1 MPTADSPVPDLTP
14 PPALSADQHDTA
26 PVLAAPSTLV
36 AGITEGPL
44 RPAII
49 ALAWP
54 AVGTTLFQVLF
65 NITDTFWVGRTLG
78 PAALA
83 GVSVASYA
91 IWIMTSIGEL
101 VGVGLTAVA
110 ARRHGERN
118 PDAAARA
125 TGTALWMA
133 LAIGLAVAAGG
144 VALLRP
150 LFRVMQTAA
159 DVSRYGHDF
168 LVVQLLG
175 AALVYGYFVVAA
187 AFRSAGDTRTPFYLL
202 GAAVLVNLVLDPV
215 MILGIGPFPALGV
228 YGAALA
234 TVLTRGLGFAV
245 GLALLIRRGAVRNAF
260 EWRLARTIA
269 RIGLPMMLTGVLF
282 SLIYVWLARVTA
294 GFGTPA
300 LAALGIGHK
309 VEGVSYMICVGF
321 ALAAET
327 MVGQNLGAGRP
338 DRARKA
344 GWTTVRIA
352 MVPTITLGV
361 LFLLIPERL
370 AAIFTADP
378 ATIAAAASYLRV
390 VAPAQIAIA
399 FEQVLEG
406 SLGGAGYT
414 IWPMVWVV
422 ALSAIRIPLAPWAA
436 ANWGLTAIWWV
447 LTLTA
452 VGRAVALTLLW
463 HRGGWHRSRV

>member
-1 MPTADSPVPDLTP
+1 MAGITP
-14 PPALSADQHDTA
+14 PPALSAEQQDTA
-26 PVLAAPSTLV
+26 PALPAPSARV

-44 RPAII
+44 RPAIF

-65 NITDTFWVGRTLG
+65 NVTDTFWVGRTLG

-91 IWIMTSIGEL
+91 VWIMTSIGEL

-118 PDAAARA
+118 PAAAARA
-125 TGTALWMA
+125 AGTALWMA
-133 LAIGLAVAAGG
+133 LGLGLLVAASGI
-144 VALLRP
+144 ALLGP
-150 LFRVMQTAA
+150 LFGVMQASA
-159 DVSRYGHDF
+159 EVSQYGREF
-168 LVVQLLG
+168 LTVQLVG

-187 AFRSAGDTRTPFYLL
+187 AFRSSGDTRTPFYLL
-202 GAAVLVNLVLDPV
+202 GTAVLVNLVLDPI
-215 MILGIGPFPALGV
+215 MILGLGPMPALGV

-234 TVLTRGLGFAV
+234 TVFTRGLGFAV
-245 GLALLIRRGAVRNAF
+245 GLAILIRRRAIRNGF
-260 EWRLARTIA
+260 EWGIARTIA
-269 RIGLPMMLTGVLF
+269 RIGLPMTLTGVLF
-282 SLIYVWLARVTA
+282 SLIYIWLARVTA
-294 GFGTPA
+294 AFGTPA
-300 LAALGIGHK
+300 LAALGIGHR
-309 VEGVSYMICVGF
+309 VEGISYMTCVGF

-338 DRARKA
+338 DRARRA

-352 MVPTITLGV
+352 GVPTIAFAI
-361 LFLLIPERL
+361 LFLLVPGRL
-370 AAIFTADP
+370 AAVFTDDP
-378 ATIAAAASYLRV
+378 ATVAAAASYLRV
-390 VAPAQIAIA
+390 VAVAQIAIA
-399 FEQVLEG
+399 FEQVFEG
-406 SLGGAGYT
+406 ALGGAGYT

-436 ANWGLTAIWWV
+436 AQWGLTAIWWV

-452 VGRAVALTLLW
+452 VGRAVALTALW
-463 HRGGWHRSRV
+463 HRGAWDRSRV

>member
-1 MPTADSPVPDLTP
+1 MPEPTP
-14 PPALSADQHDTA
+14 PPGLSAEQQDTA
-26 PVLAAPSTLV
+26 PALPAPSALV

-44 RPAII
+44 RPAIF

-65 NITDTFWVGRTLG
+65 NVTDTFWVGRTLG

-91 IWIMTSIGEL
+91 VWIMTSIGEL

-118 PDAAARA
+118 PAAAA
-125 TGTALWMA
+125 VAAGTALWMA
-133 LAIGLAVAAGG
+133 LAIGLAVAAAG
-144 VALLRP
+144 VALLDP
-150 LFRVMQTAA
+150 LFGAMQAPT
-159 DVSRYGHDF
+159 DVSEYGREF

-187 AFRSAGDTRTPFYLL
+187 AFRSSGDTRTPFYLL
-202 GAAVLVNLVLDPV
+202 GTAVLVNLVLDPV

-234 TVLTRGLGFAV
+234 TVLTRGLGFLV
-245 GLALLIRRGAVRNAF
+245 GWAILVRRGAIRNAF
-260 EWRLARTIA
+260 RWSIARTIA
-269 RIGLPMMLTGVLF
+269 RIGLPMTLTGVLF

-294 GFGTPA
+294 AFGTPA

-309 VEGVSYMICVGF
+309 VEGISYMTCVGF

-338 DRARKA
+338 DRARRA

-352 MVPTITLGV
+352 GVPTLAFGV
-361 LFLLIPERL
+361 LFLLVPGPL
-370 AAIFTADP
+370 AAVFTDDA
-378 ATIAAAASYLRV
+378 ATIAAAAAYLRI
-390 VAPAQIAIA
+390 VAAAQIAIA
-399 FEQVLEG
+399 FEQVFEG
-406 SLGGAGYT
+406 ALGGAGYT

-422 ALSAIRIPLAPWAA
+422 ALSAVRIPLAPWAA
-436 ANWGLTAIWWV
+436 SHWGLTAIWWV

-463 HRGGWHRSRV
+463 QRGAWDRSRV